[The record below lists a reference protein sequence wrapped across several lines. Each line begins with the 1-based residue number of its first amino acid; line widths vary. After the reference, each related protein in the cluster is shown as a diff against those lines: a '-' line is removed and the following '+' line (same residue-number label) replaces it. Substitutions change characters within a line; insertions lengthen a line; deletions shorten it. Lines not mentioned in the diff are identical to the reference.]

1 MCSNME
7 NMNDTKYLNDHVS
20 ILLQQLESL
29 EAVPGLQI
37 ESGLHP
43 KVCIF
48 TKKLCVDSGPRED
61 GERGGAESG

>member
-7 NMNDTKYLNDHVS
+7 NMNDANYLNDHVS

-43 KVCIF
+43 KVC
-48 TKKLCVDSGPRED
+48 VYSMR
-61 GERGGAESG
+61 